1 MIYYVRKSICGSP
14 SERPLFFF
22 QTLQLFNLILPF
34 FEVITALVSKCR
46 TEPEISISDMAPKI
60 VLNKLI
66 MLPMLNHLTIVIKE
80 QSSSKQ
86 VLSTCCAFETH

>member
-34 FEVITALVSKCR
+34 FEVIAVFSLK
-46 TEPEISISDMAPKI
+46 M
-60 VLNKLI
+60 
-66 MLPMLNHLTIVIKE
+66 
-80 QSSSKQ
+80 
-86 VLSTCCAFETH
+86 